1 MAIWWYVARASGL
14 VAWILLT
21 FTVVWGI
28 LLSTKVL
35 GRRPTPAWLLDL
47 HRFVGGATV
56 VFVGVHLAAIFLDS
70 FVHFD
75 LVALFVPFASAWNPA
90 AVAWGIVA
98 LYLLVAVEITS
109 LLRRSLP
116 NRFWRRVHYA
126 SFPLFAV
133 ATIHGLTAG
142 TDSRTTFAVMV
153 VSGAV
158 LCVGLLTATRLGR
171 AIGSAE
177 PVRAEPVRAA
187 PPPVATIRRPQP

>member
-14 VAWILLT
+14 VAWALLT

-56 VFVGVHLAAIFLDS
+56 VFTGIHLGAIFLDGY
-70 FVHFD
+70 VHFD
-75 LVALFVPFASAWNPA
+75 LAALFVPFASAWNPV
-90 AVAWGIVA
+90 AVAWGIAA
-98 LYLLVAVEITS
+98 LYLMVAVGITS
-109 LLRRSLP
+109 LLRRALP
-116 NRFWRRVHYA
+116 NRLWRRVHYA

-142 TDSRTTFAVMV
+142 TDSRT
-153 VSGAV
+153 
-158 LCVGLLTATRLGR
+158 
-171 AIGSAE
+171 
-177 PVRAEPVRAA
+177 
-187 PPPVATIRRPQP
+187 